1 MYSGRDAANTAYPT
15 QWALNPTAYQNVD
28 TSHVDWAALA
38 QQWIAMKEAA
48 AIVAAPPPPA
58 LRPAEEEGEA
68 PMEVENPD
76 NNLDGPAGGEW
87 NSSTNTWGG
96 SWNNWGWGWSGSG
109 PGEPKIPPDPGM
121 PPIDGYSVP
130 PDTAAPMPGY
140 TTGTPAPT
148 FQHGYWT
155 APQVEQANSRS
166 SSSSRDRRSKSKN
179 RDHKP
184 SRSSRSQREKAPAI
198 PPVIEPIV
206 MPTSMSSSTI
216 DAAKRRQLPAWIR
229 EGLEKM
235 EREKQKAIEREQELK
250 AREEVE
256 KEKKRLEEEELERMK
271 AEAGGQPVLPPKSK
285 FESDSEGE
293 EPEKEEPPSSSP
305 VKEEPVEEGPPPR
318 EEREEPAP
326 LVKRSKEEIMQEV
339 MLAVRRSL
347 TEILLEVTD
356 QEIQTVSQEE
366 LARYTALQ
374 GISTHLCLSQT
385 ERRSPSRHNFVQRET
400 IAY

>member
-58 LRPAEEEGEA
+58 LRAEEEGEA

-76 NNLDGPAGGEW
+76 NNSDGPPGAEW
-87 NSSTNTWGG
+87 NSTTNSWGG
-96 SWNNWGWGWSGSG
+96 SWNQWGWGWSGSG
-109 PGEPKIPPDPGM
+109 PVEPKIPPDPAIGI
-121 PPIDGYSVP
+121 PPIVEGYTVP
-130 PDTAAPMPGY
+130 PETAAPIPGY

-155 APQVEQANSRS
+155 APQVEQNNSRS

-179 RDHKP
+179 REHKP
-184 SRSSRSQREKAPAI
+184 SRTSRSQRDKAPAI

-206 MPTSMSSSTI
+206 MPTTMVTSTI

-250 AREEVE
+250 AREEAE

-271 AEAGGQPVLPPKSK
+271 AEAGGQPVMPPKSK
-285 FESDSEGE
+285 FFGN
-293 EPEKEEPPSSSP
+293 
-305 VKEEPVEEGPPPR
+305 
-318 EEREEPAP
+318 AFAFP
-326 LVKRSKEEIMQEV
+326 LR
-339 MLAVRRSL
+339 LSL
-347 TEILLEVTD
+347 GDAGHFTYHQVIHLLVCRPMRGRT
-356 QEIQTVSQEE
+356 TS
-366 LARYTALQ
+366 
-374 GISTHLCLSQT
+374 
-385 ERRSPSRHNFVQRET
+385 
-400 IAY
+400 